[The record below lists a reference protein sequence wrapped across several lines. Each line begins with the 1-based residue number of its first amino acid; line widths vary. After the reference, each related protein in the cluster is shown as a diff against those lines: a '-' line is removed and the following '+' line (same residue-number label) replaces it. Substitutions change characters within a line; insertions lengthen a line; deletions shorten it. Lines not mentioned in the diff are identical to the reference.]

1 MARGLSPEFVEN
13 RIHTLTHV
21 PVEWS
26 VDLRDKYY
34 ELDLKMSQMK
44 MLVFNF
50 KWGDESGPLP
60 RLANIT
66 DTPSRILKLDL
77 SLNELIAL
85 EHEGLL
91 PFKQVRELNASLN
104 RINKF
109 IGIEVLK
116 NLHSLD
122 LSHNSINKIENLVG
136 LSSLVILNLSMNEL
150 EDISYMP
157 SMVSLKVLN
166 LNNNH
171 LKSLDGVQ
179 ALPKL
184 TELSVQRNNITNIL
198 PLTSCFHLQILNA
211 ASNKVNSLHTTVGV
225 LTELKRL
232 EVIAFHGNP
241 IEREKNY
248 QTDILRSSNVMTL
261 DNISV
266 RPLPKENLPSYDAGS
281 GRHVQNI
288 ETLKDAA
295 KQAFQERMKESKGR
309 MEENVNFLQRRIID
323 LQNEYVDYENKL
335 KTDLDA
341 CVRYLDSL
349 TASEV
354 GGVDHDQLRGAIGT
368 PNSKPWHRRKEG
380 KPDYGG
386 IKDTDELLKATQ
398 KELLRQTPGV

>member
-1 MARGLSPEFVEN
+1 MTYF
-13 RIHTLTHV
+13 LTF
-21 PVEWS
+21 
-26 VDLRDKYY
+26 
-34 ELDLKMSQMK
+34 Q
-44 MLVFNF
+44 
-50 KWGDESGPLP
+50 
-60 RLANIT
+60 
-66 DTPSRILKLDL
+66 
-77 SLNELIAL
+77 
-85 EHEGLL
+85 
-91 PFKQVRELNASLN
+91 
-104 RINKF
+104 
-109 IGIEVLK
+109 
-116 NLHSLD
+116 
-122 LSHNSINKIENLVG
+122 
-136 LSSLVILNLSMNEL
+136 
-150 EDISYMP
+150 
-157 SMVSLKVLN
+157 
-166 LNNNH
+166 

-232 EVIAFHGNP
+232 EVIAFH
-241 IEREKNY
+241 
-248 QTDILRSSNVMTL
+248 
-261 DNISV
+261 
-266 RPLPKENLPSYDAGS
+266 YDAGS
-281 GRHVQNI
+281 GRHIQNI

-368 PNSKPWHRRKEG
+368 PNSKPWH
-380 KPDYGG
+380 
-386 IKDTDELLKATQ
+386 LLIATQ

>member
-1 MARGLSPEFVEN
+1 MSRGLPPEFVEN

-21 PVEWS
+21 PVDWN
-26 VDLRDKYY
+26 VDIREKYY

-44 MLVFNF
+44 TLVFGF
-50 KWGDESGPLP
+50 KWGEESGPLP

-77 SLNELIAL
+77 SLNELTAL
-85 EHEGLL
+85 EHDGLL
-91 PFKQVRELNASLN
+91 PFRQVRELNASLN

-116 NLHSLD
+116 SLYSLD

-136 LSSLVILNLSMNEL
+136 ISSLVVLNLSMNEL
-150 EDISYMP
+150 DDISYMP
-157 SMVSLKVLN
+157 SMVSLKILN

-184 TELSVQRNNITNIL
+184 TELYVQRNNITNIL
-198 PLTSCFHLQILNA
+198 PLTSCFHLQILNV
-211 ASNKVNSLHTTVGV
+211 ASNRVNSLHTTVGV

-232 EVIAFHGNP
+232 EVLALHGNP
-241 IEREKNY
+241 IERDKTY
-248 QTDILRSSNVMTL
+248 QTDILRCSNVMTL
-261 DNISV
+261 DNIAV
-266 RPLPKENLPSYDAGS
+266 RPLPKEQLPSYEGGS
-281 GRHVQNI
+281 NRHIQNI

-295 KQAFQERMKESKGR
+295 KQAFQERMKESKAK

-335 KTDLDA
+335 KTDLDS

-349 TASEV
+349 TASEL
-354 GGVDHDQLRGAIGT
+354 GAVDGDQLRGSIGT
-368 PNSKPWHRRKEG
+368 PQPKPWHRRKEN
-380 KPDYGG
+380 KPDYTH
-386 IKDTDELLKATQ
+386 ITDTDEILKATQ
-398 KELLRQTPGV
+398 KELIRQTPGM

>member
-1 MARGLSPEFVEN
+1 MSRGLPIEFVEN

-21 PVEWS
+21 PVDWG
-26 VDLRDKYY
+26 VDLREKYY

-44 MLVFNF
+44 MLAYSFQ
-50 KWGDESGPLP
+50 WGDESGPLP

-66 DTPSRILKLDL
+66 DTPSRILKLDV

-116 NLHSLD
+116 HLYSLD
-122 LSHNSINKIENLVG
+122 LSHNAINRIENLVG
-136 LSSLVILNLSMNEL
+136 LSSLVVLNLSMNDL
-150 EDISYMP
+150 EDMSYMP

-184 TELSVQRNNITNIL
+184 TELYVQRNNITDIL

-211 ASNKVNSLHTTVGV
+211 ASNKITSLHTTVGV
-225 LTELKRL
+225 IAELKRL
-232 EVIAFHGNP
+232 EVIALHGNP
-241 IEREKNY
+241 IEREKSY
-248 QTDILRSSNVMTL
+248 QNDILRSSNVMTL

-266 RPLPKENLPSYDAGS
+266 RPLPKEQLPSYDS
-281 GRHVQNI
+281 GADRHRQNI

-295 KQAFQERMKESKGR
+295 RQAFEERMKESKTR

-335 KTDLDA
+335 KTDLDS

-349 TASEV
+349 TASEM
-354 GGVDHDQLRGAIGT
+354 GSVDRNQLRGSIGT
-368 PNSKPWHRRKEG
+368 PHPKPWHRRDDR
-380 KPDYGG
+380 KPDYSN
-386 IKDTDELLKATQ
+386 IKDTDEILKATQ
-398 KELLRQTPGV
+398 KELMRQTPGV